1 MEGRDIH
8 TVGEGAVSPL
18 VRETVVELVTLGL
31 DNAQVYVAVALA
43 AGNLVGNLAD
53 SPDDIENAVSV
64 IRKVAHRAWLA
75 QARGGEA

>member
-18 VRETVVELVTLGL
+18 VRETVVELLTLGL
-31 DNAQVYVAVALA
+31 DNSQVYVAVALA

-53 SPDDIENAVSV
+53 GPEDIENAVAV

-75 QARGGEA
+75 QAQGGEA